1 MPVSALD
8 QHLKGVCRTSAH
20 PHTDLPAQGGPDA
33 TAARRRAVRPA
44 GERTG
49 EAR

>member
-8 QHLKGVCRTSAH
+8 QHLKGICRTSAH
-20 PHTDLPAQGGPDA
+20 PHPALPARGRPDA
-33 TAARRRAVRPA
+33 AVPRRRPARPVV
-44 GERTG
+44 ERTG